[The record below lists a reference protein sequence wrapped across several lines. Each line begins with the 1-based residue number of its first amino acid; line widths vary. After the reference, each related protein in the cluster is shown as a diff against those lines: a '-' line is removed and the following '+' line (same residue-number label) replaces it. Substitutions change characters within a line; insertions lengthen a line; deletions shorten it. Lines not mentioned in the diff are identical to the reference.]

1 MVTKQKKKSN
11 FLTILIILTIA
22 IAAGYFY
29 SVQPDNKDK
38 YKVRAAGG
46 DETAWKA
53 SFINLTGRDAEDKKI
68 GLSDDYWEGG
78 KFK

>member
-1 MVTKQKKKSN
+1 MVKKQEKKSHL
-11 FLTILIILTIA
+11 LTIVIILIIVSA
-22 IAAGYFY
+22 GGYFY
-29 SVQPDNKDK
+29 VTEPSGKEK

-46 DETAWKA
+46 ESGYRA
-53 SFINLTGRDAEDKKI
+53 SFINLTGQAAKDKKI

>member
-1 MVTKQKKKSN
+1 MVKSQKKNSK
-11 FLTILIILTIA
+11 FLTILILLTIV
-22 IAAGYFY
+22 IVGGYFY
-29 SVQPDNKDK
+29 SLQPDNKDK